1 MGRTGTVLLTSLLA
15 LAAALPISSDV
26 VPAATTG
33 AGERATAC
41 SRVPVVGHR
50 GAPTV
55 AAENTMASF
64 EAALREGADWLET
77 DVLVSRDGVPVL
89 MHDPTVDRV
98 TGGTGHGAVAD
109 LRIAELDRL
118 RVTVGPGGPQPI
130 PHLAE
135 LLDRLRGTGV
145 RLLMEIKDVGR
156 PEEAALIGRLAGAA
170 AASGTEVEL
179 YSFHPQYLRAAHAA
193 APDLPVTLLQAS
205 WSAREPEELPL
216 YAVSLEQVLATPER
230 IRAEH
235 AAGRRVYV
243 WTVNDPD
250 GWSRAAE
257 HGADAVITDTPGAA
271 RARLDRDCPRG
282 GHRWRSLTARQ

>member
-1 MGRTGTVLLTSLLA
+1 M
-15 LAAALPISSDV
+15 
-26 VPAATTG
+26 
-33 AGERATAC
+33 
-41 SRVPVVGHR
+41 
-50 GAPTV
+50 
-55 AAENTMASF
+55 
-64 EAALREGADWLET
+64 
-77 DVLVSRDGVPVL
+77 
-89 MHDPTVDRV
+89 
-98 TGGTGHGAVAD
+98 
-109 LRIAELDRL
+109 
-118 RVTVGPGGPQPI
+118 GPGGPQSI
-130 PHLAE
+130 PHLTE
-135 LLDRLRGTGV
+135 LLDRLHGTGV
-145 RLLMEIKDVGR
+145 RLLLEIKDVGS